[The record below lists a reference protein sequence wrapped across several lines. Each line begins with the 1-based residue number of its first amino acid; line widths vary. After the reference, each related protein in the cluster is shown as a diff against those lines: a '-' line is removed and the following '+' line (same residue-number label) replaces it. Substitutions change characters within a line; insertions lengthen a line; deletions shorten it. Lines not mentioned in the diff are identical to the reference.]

1 MKKIAL
7 IILASFT
14 FLHSQAIEFEETK
27 FLSALDTETFKRGNI
42 QYDENKMVIHY
53 NKGRVITKIDNNL
66 TIQNSSGKIVATIDL
81 RKKPHLSLYFRLTK
95 ALFLKDFKSLEKD
108 FDIDKN
114 GSKYTFKP
122 KGNINKAVKLIELY
136 LDKESV
142 QTIIIS
148 FINNDKITIKSL

>member
-1 MKKIAL
+1 MKKLTL

-27 FLSALDTETFKRGNI
+27 FLSALDTETFKRGKI
-42 QYDENKMVIHY
+42 LYDENKMVIHY
-53 NKGRVITKIDNNL
+53 NKGRIITKVDNNL
-66 TIQNSSGKIVATIDL
+66 TIQNSSGKVIATINL
-81 RKKPHLSLYFRLTK
+81 IEKPHLSLYFRLTK
-95 ALFLKDFKSLEKD
+95 ALFLMDFKSLEKD

-114 GSKYTFKP
+114 GSKYIFKP
-122 KGNINKAVKLIELY
+122 KGNITKAVKLIELY

-148 FINNDKITIKSL
+148 FVNNDKITIKTL